1 MINLIRSIVKHSIN
15 IPHAIGIQEPG
26 VSVLAKP
33 MEMDMTE
40 RKIRY
45 KVKRERR
52 NKRNKGASF
61 FIMQSYFQSVCK
73 GILPPF

>member
-1 MINLIRSIVKHSIN
+1 MRNMVRHN
-15 IPHAIGIQEPG
+15 IKTPHNMGIQKPR

-33 MEMDMTE
+33 MEMDITD

-45 KVKRERR
+45 KVKRERK

-61 FIMQSYFQSVCK
+61 FIM
-73 GILPPF
+73 